1 MNVSTAKAPFSF
13 ETISEMMLDVALELD
28 CADDIYMNNL
38 TESDIP
44 TIYTSCLA
52 KLMAYNHAKP
62 NITVATKLQ
71 TIEYCIHVA
80 IIFNET
86 LLNSNVF
93 INCNNIAMHE
103 TNLWN
108 SLLFFE
114 NWYKC
119 SESDNFLPQIMYN
132 NLCMTVCGFI
142 AYARQVILNNNDKT
156 NTVIYVPALHFNTST
171 LESWFSLV
179 WSMHKDSTCDYTTA
193 VSTWNA
199 ASGIDTIKGQQNK
212 SYCASDLAQQQ
223 HHDWMM
229 LEQTFS
235 HNDTVCVSEENN
247 GKNWFLWN
255 CSTNGGEWVN
265 LF

>member
-1 MNVSTAKAPFSF
+1 MNVSAAKAPFSF

-93 INCNNIAMHE
+93 INCNNIAKHE
-103 TNLWN
+103 MNL
-108 SLLFFE
+108 
-114 NWYKC
+114 
-119 SESDNFLPQIMYN
+119 
-132 NLCMTVCGFI
+132 
-142 AYARQVILNNNDKT
+142 
-156 NTVIYVPALHFNTST
+156 
-171 LESWFSLV
+171 
-179 WSMHKDSTCDYTTA
+179 
-193 VSTWNA
+193 
-199 ASGIDTIKGQQNK
+199 
-212 SYCASDLAQQQ
+212 
-223 HHDWMM
+223 
-229 LEQTFS
+229 
-235 HNDTVCVSEENN
+235 
-247 GKNWFLWN
+247 
-255 CSTNGGEWVN
+255 
-265 LF
+265 